1 MIESLRRHWPE
12 YLMEALGLGI
22 FMFAAVIGTALLWN
36 TNSPVQPYVADYP
49 IVQRLLMGAAMGL
62 TAVFIVYSPFGKRS
76 GAHINPAVTLT
87 FFRLEK
93 IAPWDAVFYVIA
105 QFVGGVLGVY
115 LAWLPLADWV
125 SAPTVNYAVTVPGSA
140 GYLVAFLA
148 EAAISFGVMAIV
160 LWSSNRQSLAKY
172 TGVLIGFTLVVYI
185 TLEAPLSGMSM
196 NPARTVGSA
205 IPAHT
210 FNGLWIYFVAPLV
223 GMISAAEIYLRM
235 HGADAVR
242 CAKLYHT
249 HDVRCIFK
257 CGYAMGQSP
266 DQTITSKE

>member
-1 MIESLRRHWPE
+1 M
-12 YLMEALGLGI
+12 
-22 FMFAAVIGTALLWN
+22 
-36 TNSPVQPYVADYP
+36 
-49 IVQRLLMGAAMGL
+49 
-62 TAVFIVYSPFGKRS
+62 
-76 GAHINPAVTLT
+76 
-87 FFRLEK
+87 
-93 IAPWDAVFYVIA
+93 
-105 QFVGGVLGVY
+105 Y

-210 FNGLWIYFVAPLV
+210 FNGLWIYFLAPLV
-223 GMISAAEIYLRM
+223 GMISAAEIYLWM

-257 CGYAMGQSP
+257 CGYAMGKSP
-266 DQTITSKE
+266 DQTITSKD